1 MHFEIILKSFERR
14 FKRPSKCRLKV
25 FKRQGLEQIV
35 REHVEGTLNQFVE
48 RLSKYFKSPQKVI
61 RQSFEGIKIV
71 AKPVKII

>member
-14 FKRPSKCRLKV
+14 FKRPSKCRKV

-61 RQSFEGIKIV
+61 
-71 AKPVKII
+71 